1 MIAGEDGE
9 VTEREHGPMPEHGHV
24 DERFEP
30 AGPAWSLR
38 DHEVLVGVTAWTEPT
53 LVKSG
58 LFYPHDVTSA
68 EDRLRYYAGR
78 FPVTEVDSTYYAPP
92 VANVTSAW
100 ATRTPSKFVFDVKAY
115 RFLTEHPTPPGSLW
129 RDVREE
135 LPDDLAAKR
144 NLYPKDLSDDFYE
157 EALRRFLA
165 ALQPLRDRDKLGVIL
180 FQFPQWFVPS
190 RKSFARL
197 EQIADSVASDRVAV
211 EFRQH
216 LWMDDDHAQQT
227 LDFLREHGLV
237 YVTVDE
243 PQGFTSSVPPVVAAT
258 ADDLAVVRFHG
269 RNAETWNKKGVTA
282 AQRFAYDY
290 SPDELRDWT
299 PKIAALREEAETVHA
314 LMNNCYRDF
323 GVRNGAQLAALLE
336 ERAAST

>member
-1 MIAGEDGE
+1 M
-9 VTEREHGPMPEHGHV
+9 REHGHV

-38 DHEVLVGVTAWTEPT
+38 DRNVLVGVTAWTEPT

-68 EDRLRYYAGR
+68 EDRLRYYAGH

-92 VANVTSAW
+92 VVNVTKAW
-100 ATRTPSKFVFDVKAY
+100 AERTPRTFVFDVKAY

-129 RDVREE
+129 RDLRDE
-135 LPDDLAAKR
+135 LPEDLAAKR
-144 NLYPKDLSDDFYE
+144 NLYPKDLPGDMYA

-165 ALQPLRDRDKLGVIL
+165 ALAPLRDSGKLGVIL

-190 RKSFARL
+190 RKSYARL
-197 EQIADSVASDRVAV
+197 EQIAEAVAPDRVAV

-216 LWMDDDHAQQT
+216 LWMDDDHAERT
-227 LDFLREHGLV
+227 LEFLREHGLV
-237 YVTVDE
+237 YVSVDE
-243 PQGFTSSVPPVVAAT
+243 PQGFNSSIPPVVAAT
-258 ADDLAVVRFHG
+258 AKDLAVVRFHG
-269 RNAETWNKKGVTA
+269 RNADMWNKKGVTA

-290 SPDELRDWT
+290 SPDELREWR
-299 PKIAALREEAETVHA
+299 PKIEALREDVATVHA
-314 LMNNCYRDF
+314 LMNNCYRDY
-323 GVRNGAQLAALLE
+323 GVRNGAQLAAMLE
-336 ERAAST
+336 EQASGA